1 MNLIWELHE
10 EVEPEARKKLAGELR
25 IPELIIRVL
34 LNRGLNTAEKIR
46 NFFQPDFNQLH
57 NPFLMKDMERAVER
71 TIEALVEK
79 QRIFIYG
86 DYDVDGIT
94 AVSLLYLF
102 LRDMG
107 GEVRYYIPDRQL
119 EGYGI
124 SKVGIAEAINWQ
136 ADLII
141 SVDCGITSVDE
152 VKMAL
157 EANIDVIVS
166 DHHEPAEILPQA
178 FAVLDPKRSECDYP
192 FKELAGVGVAYK
204 LAQGISTRWGLSAKS
219 HEKYIDLVAIGSAAD
234 IVPLIDENRVLV
246 KHGLAKVNE
255 TGGIGISSLIETAG
269 LKESNISVGQIVF
282 GLAPRI
288 NAVGRLGSAGLAV
301 ELLTTRDA
309 DKAHEI
315 AEALEKENQRRKS
328 IDNQTLEEARK
339 KIAQDYHFGQD
350 KAIVLSERKWHSGVI
365 GIVASR
371 IIEQYYRPTIM
382 IAIED
387 GIGKGSARSIP
398 GFDIFSALKGCSD
411 LLMQYGGH
419 KYAAGL
425 TIEEAKISAFT
436 ERFKKIAYKLL
447 KDEDLIPKIEIDAEI
462 TLDQI
467 TSEVTKYLDF
477 FEPYGPKNQK
487 PLFMARNLDVLNPRS
502 VGSHAQHIRFRVRQ
516 NGVEIDTIGFN
527 LSEKFGDVIME
538 NPRIDMVFG
547 IEKNAYN
554 NRVQTQL
561 QVKDLR

>member
-1 MNLIWELHE
+1 
-10 EVEPEARKKLAGELR
+10 
-25 IPELIIRVL
+25 
-34 LNRGLNTAEKIR
+34 
-46 NFFQPDFNQLH
+46 
-57 NPFLMKDMERAVER
+57 
-71 TIEALVEK
+71 
-79 QRIFIYG
+79 
-86 DYDVDGIT
+86 
-94 AVSLLYLF
+94 
-102 LRDMG
+102 
-107 GEVRYYIPDRQL
+107 
-119 EGYGI
+119 
-124 SKVGIAEAINWQ
+124 
-136 ADLII
+136 
-141 SVDCGITSVDE
+141 
-152 VKMAL
+152 
-157 EANIDVIVS
+157 
-166 DHHEPAEILPQA
+166 
-178 FAVLDPKRSECDYP
+178 
-192 FKELAGVGVAYK
+192 
-204 LAQGISTRWGLSAKS
+204 
-219 HEKYIDLVAIGSAAD
+219 
-234 IVPLIDENRVLV
+234 
-246 KHGLAKVNE
+246 
-255 TGGIGISSLIETAG
+255 
-269 LKESNISVGQIVF
+269 
-282 GLAPRI
+282 
-288 NAVGRLGSAGLAV
+288 
-301 ELLTTRDA
+301 
-309 DKAHEI
+309 
-315 AEALEKENQRRKS
+315 
-328 IDNQTLEEARK
+328 
-339 KIAQDYHFGQD
+339 
-350 KAIVLSERKWHSGVI
+350 
-365 GIVASR
+365 
-371 IIEQYYRPTIM
+371 M

-467 TSEVTKYLDF
+467 SNEVTKYLDF

>member
-1 MNLIWELHE
+1 
-10 EVEPEARKKLAGELR
+10 
-25 IPELIIRVL
+25 
-34 LNRGLNTAEKIR
+34 LNTAEKIR

-204 LAQGISTRWGLSAKS
+204 LAQGINTRWGLSAKS

-467 TSEVTKYLDF
+467 SNEVTKYLDF